1 MTILKKLEAAMPGL
15 EMLIEVH
22 YGVNVKGRMKVTAE
36 ENRSNNITY
45 RIQSDSLTDMLSP
58 FTRLI
63 FRDIQFY
70 FWGGEVSDM
79 KLRVSKNRVWFSPK
93 VSYVHVAG
101 GSNGCD
107 VMWTSLCFD
116 LETGQWIT
124 KG

>member
-1 MTILKKLEAAMPGL
+1 MTILEKLEAAMPGL

-22 YGVNVKGRMKVTAE
+22 YGVKVKGRMKVTAE
-36 ENRSNNITY
+36 ENRSNDITY

-58 FTRLI
+58 FTQLI
-63 FRDIQFY
+63 FKDIQFL
-70 FWGGEVSDM
+70 FWGGGISE
-79 KLRVSKNRVWFSPK
+79 NRVWFSPK
-93 VSYVHVAG
+93 VSYKHVSG

-107 VMWTSLCFD
+107 VMWSGLWFD